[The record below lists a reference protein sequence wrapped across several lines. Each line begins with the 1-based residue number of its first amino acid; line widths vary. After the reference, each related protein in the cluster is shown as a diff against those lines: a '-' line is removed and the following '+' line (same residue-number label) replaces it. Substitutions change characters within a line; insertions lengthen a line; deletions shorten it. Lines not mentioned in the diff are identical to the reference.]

1 MDIINLC
8 LKTPNLGIILYFL
21 IFVVI
26 IPLILYSNSMDIIKY
41 YLPMLVVIAHLLSKV
56 GDPLIF
62 GNLYKL
68 NPDNLTSKVST
79 HIINIVALIGI
90 LWQIKKYNVKNII
103 FFGIS
108 LIVIVFVLSRNVLY
122 YMLDYIDTKITKQY
136 KYNWPLLIAGL
147 VYIIIL
153 LVLQYGM
160 VLISSKLIIDDNTS
174 YSILDNSN
182 NKTTKFLKKM
192 SLNNINSLNN
202 RLRK

>member
-1 MDIINLC
+1 MDVLNLC

-21 IFVVI
+21 IFVII
-26 IPLILYSNSMDIIKY
+26 IPIILYSNSTDIIKY

-56 GDPLIF
+56 GDSYIF
-62 GNLYKL
+62 GNLYNLK
-68 NPDNLTSKVST
+68 PDNTASKVST
-79 HIINIVALIGI
+79 HIINIVALIGV
-90 LWQIKKYNVKNII
+90 LWQIKNYNVKNMIL
-103 FFGIS
+103 FGIS
-108 LIVIVFVLSRNVLY
+108 LLIIVFVLSRNVLD

-136 KYNWPLLIAGL
+136 KYNWPLLIVGL

-160 VLISSKLIIDDNTS
+160 VIISSKLIIDDNTS
-174 YSILDNSN
+174 YSMLDNSN